1 MSLSKRRL
9 TALVLLFV
17 FVLGGCSLRAPM
29 KRFATKEEIGTVHVA
44 VQSIAKFDDEYTDQ
58 LQPRFELTAADA
70 LNAAVAQTQVSEMER
85 FRALLAELKAAGDK
99 KTLSTERVTDKGEVT
114 TDKVTKKRDTG
125 DPSTV
130 GVPDAEER
138 SNDAPDVLTD
148 ANVQFD
154 PGLRYRTAA
163 ALLQEVALFNRY
175 VRDAAV
181 TRGSVPY
188 VVRLLITVNP
198 SARREPYDVYTT
210 ISFFTTGEHDTSSA
224 EYTARLFS
232 VKSYKDEL
240 SKLTRGGETT
250 TPAKCDDAVEI
261 IPLFVTDN
269 IESSLNSVAN
279 ERVVDVSGGFSAW
292 LSHLAAVFGFR
303 GQATDRDRSLARA
316 LNGLTT
322 ISRVGN
328 NTVLARLG
336 AASANNQYE
345 MIARTYNVTLLALV
359 PSTAKLAGYATNVEP
374 GSTLDYITRNV
385 TPCREIAFAAH
396 STFRDAERG
405 TEARTAALKRRN
417 LLFASMANAWG
428 VKQHEK
434 PAAVSTLEKLLPYA
448 QFGDYAGFRSVLAG
462 LPADDPFKVRNV
474 TSTNLQYTLWHDLV
488 ALDDKSGRSYG
499 TFELPEPASQFFASQ
514 DVTLY
519 DDDKITTV
527 VLNNARNLGADG
539 LHARIHAATAT
550 SEVILDETNVTIS
563 PDRRRA
569 TFTFP
574 SLQARLGKKETEPFT
589 RLEFEATKQESG
601 VRGENSELRRIA
613 RDSDP
618 SYRFIKAAPREVAL
632 TMSVPSKN
640 ILIAKGA
647 GELAV
652 GFTSDDPGAAP
663 PVLLEIEGGT
673 VSTVSPAA
681 PFAGGALQLNGHG
694 TYVIALKNLFI
705 DTKVKIKAKRANG
718 KLIGEQTLTVR
729 E

>member
-1 MSLSKRRL
+1 MFQSKRRL
-9 TALVLLFV
+9 TAIVLLVV
-17 FVLGGCSLRAPM
+17 FALGGCSLRAPM

-58 LQPRFELTAADA
+58 LQPHFELTTADA
-70 LNAAVAQTQVSEMER
+70 LNAIAQTQVSEMER
-85 FRALLAELKAAGDK
+85 FRALLAEVKAAGDK

-114 TDKVTKKRDTG
+114 TDKVTKKRDPG
-125 DPSTV
+125 DLSTV
-130 GVPDAEER
+130 GLPDAEER
-138 SNDAPDVLTD
+138 SNDAADVLTD

-154 PGLRYRTAA
+154 PGLRYRTAS

-181 TRGSVPY
+181 SRGSVPY

-210 ISFFTTGEHDTSSA
+210 ISFFTTGAPDTSSA
-224 EYTARLFS
+224 EFTAQLFS
-232 VKSYKDEL
+232 LNARSYKDEF
-240 SKLTRGGETT
+240 SKLTRKGETA
-250 TPAKCDDAVEI
+250 PLKECNDAVEI

-359 PSTAKLAGYATNVEP
+359 PSSAKLAGYSTNAAP
-374 GSTLDYITRNV
+374 GSAFDYLTRTV

-405 TEARTAALKRRN
+405 TEARTAALKRRD
-417 LLFASMANAWG
+417 LLLASIANAWE
-428 VKQHEK
+428 VKDK
-434 PAAVSTLEKLLPYA
+434 AVAVSTLERLLPHA
-448 QFGDYAGFRSVLAG
+448 QFGDYTGFRKTLAN
-462 LPADDPFKVRNV
+462 LPADDPFKTRSIANAHM
-474 TSTNLQYTLWHDLV
+474 QYTLWHDLV

-499 TFELPEPASQFFASQ
+499 TFELPEPVSQFFTDQ
-514 DVTLY
+514 DVTLF
-519 DDDKITTV
+519 DDEKTTTV
-527 VLNNARNLGADG
+527 VLNNARNLSADG
-539 LHARIHAATAT
+539 LHARIHAATST
-550 SEVILDETNVTIS
+550 SEVFLDETNVVIS

-569 TFTFP
+569 TFTFA
-574 SLQARLGKKETEPFT
+574 SLQARLGKKEADPFT
-589 RLEFEATKQESG
+589 KLEFEAAKQESG
-601 VRGENSELRRIA
+601 VRGENNDLRRIV
-613 RDSDP
+613 RDSSP

-632 TMSVPSKN
+632 TMNVPSRN
-640 ILIAKGA
+640 ILMAKGA

-652 GFTSDDPGAAP
+652 GFTSDDPAAAP

-673 VSTVSPAA
+673 VATVTPAA
-681 PFAGGALQLNGHG
+681 PFAGAALQLSGHG
-694 TYVIALKNLFI
+694 TYVIALKNLFV
-705 DTKVKIKAKRANG
+705 DTNVKVKATRANG
-718 KLIGEQTLTVR
+718 KLVGERTLTVR